1 LSEDAAV
8 PWSRRFLD
16 SLHHIGLGSTWLPR
30 RKAAPPA
37 QILSFTVAK
46 SVIVA
51 LLQSPDSE
59 PYRARIA
66 MRAFSGAEWAR
77 IERALADRTRVTAKL
92 LSGELPGDVEDL
104 FEEMDLRLF
113 PHSSRDIAMDCS
125 CPHWEVP
132 CEHLVA
138 VCGRLAETFDA
149 DPFEILAWRGRG
161 RLELLDRLVSLRTAR
176 SSRRVPPR
184 QGSRPLAECLDSFW
198 GTELPP
204 PPQNPPPLAESVRRP
219 DLVLDQV
226 TAPEMSVHGRPVVDL
241 LRPLYQAITRQ
252 ARGEGPR

>member
-1 LSEDAAV
+1 V

-30 RKAAPPA
+30 RKAAAPA
-37 QILSFTVAK
+37 RILHFSVAK

-51 LLQSPDSE
+51 LLQAPEGE

-77 IERALADRTRVTAKL
+77 IERALAADTRLTAKL
-92 LSGELPGDVEDL
+92 LSGELPGDAEDL
-104 FEEMDLRLF
+104 FEGLDLRLF

-138 VCGRLAETFDA
+138 VCGRLGETFDA
-149 DPFEILAWRGRG
+149 DPFEILTWRGRR

-176 SSRRVPPR
+176 ASRPARTRR
-184 QGSRPLAECLDSFW
+184 QTRPLAECADSFW
-198 GTELPP
+198 GTELPAP
-204 PPQNPPPLAESVRRP
+204 PSMPPPLAESVRKP

-226 TAPEMSVHGRPVVDL
+226 SPPDLTVHGRPVADL
-241 LRPLYQAITRQ
+241 LRPLYQAITGPQ
-252 ARGEGPR
+252 GEEGPR

>member
-1 LSEDAAV
+1 LSEPA

-30 RKAAPPA
+30 RTAAAPA
-37 QILSFTVAK
+37 RILSFSLAK

-51 LLQSPDSE
+51 LLATEGE

-77 IERALADRTRVTAKL
+77 VERALADDTRHTAKL
-92 LSGELPGDVEDL
+92 LAGELPGEIEALFEDL
-104 FEEMDLRLF
+104 HLPLF

-138 VCGRLAETFDA
+138 VCERLAEAFDA
-149 DPFEILAWRGRG
+149 DPFEILAWRGRS

-176 SSRRVPPR
+176 ASRPSR
-184 QGSRPLAECLDSFW
+184 QRPGPLPLAECVDSFW
-198 GTELPP
+198 GAELPAP
-204 PPQNPPPLAESVRRP
+204 PPVPPPLAESVRKP

-226 TAPEMSVHGRPVVDL
+226 APPDVLVHGRPVVDL
-241 LRPLYQAITRQ
+241 LRPLYQAITGQ
-252 ARGEGPR
+252 TGVEGQQS

>member
-1 LSEDAAV
+1 V
-8 PWSRRFLD
+8 D
-16 SLHHIGLGSTWLPR
+16 SLHRIGLGSTWLPR

-37 QILSFTVAK
+37 RILSFSVAT

-51 LLQSPDSE
+51 LLQAPEGE
-59 PYRARIA
+59 PYRARVA

-77 IERALADRTRVTAKL
+77 IERALADDTRLTAKL
-92 LSGELPGDVEDL
+92 LSGELPGQVEAL
-104 FEEMDLRLF
+104 FEELRVPLF

-138 VCGRLAETFDA
+138 VCGRLGEAFDA
-149 DPFEILAWRGRG
+149 DPFDILAWRGRG

-176 SSRRVPPR
+176 ESRPTRPR
-184 QGSRPLAECLDSFW
+184 SGSRPLAECADSFW
-198 GTELPP
+198 GTELPAP
-204 PPQNPPPLAESVRRP
+204 PSTQAPLAESIRRP

-226 TAPEMSVHGRPVVDL
+226 PAPNMTVHGRPVVDL
-241 LRPLYQAITRQ
+241 LRPLYQAITEPT
-252 ARGEGPR
+252 GEQRPQR